1 MDMKN
6 YWVFVAGALLL
17 TLFVL
22 LVAMGAH
29 RGGRHH
35 GSGGWAPWGPR
46 PYTPHATGYN
56 PALKP
61 LYEMFSSQ
69 NPTFTMFGV
78 DWCPHCVSARPK
90 FESLGSIVTIDGQQ
104 INLRYVNPEEDKA
117 GAAGYE
123 LAGYPTF
130 YLDKGAQKI
139 KYQGPRTAE
148 GFQAFL
154 KKELSA

>member
-6 YWVFVAGALLL
+6 YWVFVAGAVLLAV
-17 TLFVL
+17 FVL
-22 LVAMGAH
+22 LVAMGSRRH
-29 RGGRHH
+29 R
-35 GSGGWAPWGPR
+35 SGGWNPWFPNPR
-46 PYTPHATGYN
+46 PYDPHATGYN

-69 NPTFTMFGV
+69 NPVFTMFGV
-78 DWCPHCVSARPK
+78 DWCPHCVAAKPK
-90 FESLGSIVTIDGQQ
+90 FESLGSTVTIDGQA
-104 INLRYVNPEEDKA
+104 IDLVYVNPEEDKQA
-117 GAAGYE
+117 TVGYE
-123 LAGYPTF
+123 LSGYPTF
-130 YLDKGAQKI
+130 YLTKGSQKI